1 MRRPLDVARIAE
13 TLARRWVGEDNLRLE
28 RLRARWP
35 ALVGQTVARRTFPA
49 RIDGAT
55 LWIHVHD
62 EQWLHEMRWLRQPL
76 VDRLSATDVGAGLTT
91 LEFRRGHVPA
101 ASSPAARDPAS
112 RANVPPVRQVPPAIA
127 TTTAAGAE
135 PVQRRAE
142 HHEAHRAV
150 VTEGLD
156 ETLRAAIE
164 AIEDPELRARLTK
177 LAATAAAQDL

>member
-1 MRRPLDVARIAE
+1 
-13 TLARRWVGEDNLRLE
+13 
-28 RLRARWP
+28 
-35 ALVGQTVARRTFPA
+35 
-49 RIDGAT
+49 
-55 LWIHVHD
+55 
-62 EQWLHEMRWLRQPL
+62 MRWLRQPL